1 MPHDDESPVFQKPR
15 QPQTAG
21 DSDHGDTYYQH
32 RPRILKKWID
42 SKGGVK
48 GTTLTERAEAWRR
61 GCLNTPYGQSNDL
74 KVGLNGPGTV

>member
-21 DSDHGDTYYQH
+21 DSDHRDTYYQH
-32 RPRILKKWID
+32 RPRILKKWIGG
-42 SKGGVK
+42 KGDVK
-48 GTTLTERAEAWRR
+48 GTTLTERTEAWRR